1 MLARIDSNY
10 DSLVISITTRADLM
24 TLTHLYTYMLS
35 YEVRKEQQHN
45 GLQIG
50 NSIANNVMCTG
61 GHGGRSSSRGQA

>member
-24 TLTHLYTYMLS
+24 TLTHLYAYMLS

-45 GLQIG
+45 GL
-50 NSIANNVMCTG
+50 
-61 GHGGRSSSRGQA
+61 